1 MNLKFPLLGFLSSE
15 PSTGYEL
22 TKKFFKPFRP
32 IRAVVY
38 RYLNLMLEEGLV
50 EADRVEQ
57 EKFPAK
63 KVFRITPK
71 GRDVLKDWLTTYS
84 RDQFTTS

>member
-1 MNLKFPLLGFLSSE
+1 
-15 PSTGYEL
+15 
-22 TKKFFKPFRP
+22 
-32 IRAVVY
+32 
-38 RYLNLMLEEGLV
+38 MLEEGLV